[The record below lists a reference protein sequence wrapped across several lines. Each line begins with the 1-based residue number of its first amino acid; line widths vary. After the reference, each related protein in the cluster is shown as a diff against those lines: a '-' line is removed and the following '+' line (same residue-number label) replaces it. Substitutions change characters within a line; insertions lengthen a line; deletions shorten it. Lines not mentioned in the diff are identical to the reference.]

1 MTDAVLGI
9 DVSIDA
15 AVLAKL
21 HASEFLPEVWMSGR
35 RDFRTAASALFAT
48 NMIWFARFR
57 LGPAR
62 SKCLR
67 LNRAGR

>member
-21 HASEFLPEVWMSGR
+21 HASEFLPEVWMRGEETSGR
-35 RDFRTAASALFAT
+35 Q
-48 NMIWFARFR
+48 
-57 LGPAR
+57 PAR
-62 SKCLR
+62 CSPQT
-67 LNRAGR
+67 